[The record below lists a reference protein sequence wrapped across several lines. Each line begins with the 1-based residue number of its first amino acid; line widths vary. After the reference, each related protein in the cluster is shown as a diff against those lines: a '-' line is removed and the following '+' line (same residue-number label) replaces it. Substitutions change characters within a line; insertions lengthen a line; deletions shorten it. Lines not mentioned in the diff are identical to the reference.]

1 MRLPRDLRGQ
11 DLVALLQRHYGYR
24 LVRQRGSHLTVV
36 ADRGDKRHSVTIPR
50 HRSVSVGTLSG
61 IVGDVAAH
69 FAITQ
74 AEVRSK
80 LFGR

>member
-1 MRLPRDLRGQ
+1 
-11 DLVALLQRHYGYR
+11 
-24 LVRQRGSHLTVV
+24 
-36 ADRGDKRHSVTIPR
+36 
-50 HRSVSVGTLSG
+50 VGTLSG